1 MQVDNIC
8 LYITDNIQG
17 GFIMEQDNNI
27 ITASIEA
34 ESVSAHTKEKKVSG
48 FKKRFGKKKRKSAT
62 QINESNNGVNQI
74 DGTYEAA
81 GEGDVTTDA
90 SASVDTKKSFRKK
103 SFRKK
108 SSKAKKAFN
117 IYRDNT
123 GDGSNNTAKQGESF
137 MRGIKTKLIITSL
150 LPTVVGVII
159 VLIVAV
165 INITQGMNEQ
175 AVNGLTLLGESTKAS
190 YENAY
195 MGDWRVDNNGNLFK
209 GDTNLS
215 QKQDGIDKYI
225 TDNDA
230 DLAVFIGVDCKLTSL
245 KDSNNKRMLSL
256 KADEKI
262 WETVKSGTI
271 YTTSHVDIDGT
282 EYTGVYIPLK
292 NFSGSVVGM
301 MFSGQPRTDITS
313 FIMNKII
320 TLIVISLVVFI
331 VVIVGAFSVSS
342 RIANALISVNK
353 VFISLAEGDLTGEVN
368 PALLARK
375 DEIGQMA
382 KSVQVLIDKLH
393 TIVTDLQ
400 STAAALHSAGDS
412 MTNTAGQSSKATEEI
427 SSAVEDISKG
437 AIAQAEDIQNA
448 SAQIANMGELI
459 SGIVEKVANL
469 TQAAD
474 TMSKAG
480 DTSMNTMVLLSE
492 SNDKTNES
500 IDKIANQ
507 INLTNES
514 VGKIGQAASLITNIA
529 DQTSL
534 LALNA
539 SIESARAGEA
549 GRGFAVVASEIQKLA
564 SQSDEAAGEIKDIIE
579 RLQQESQKTV
589 SDMNDTKV
597 LINEQMDNLNAT
609 KDSFVDVSDG
619 IAVSRQ
625 ETSVIESN
633 ADSCNE
639 ARKQIDDV
647 VTNLSA
653 ISQQNAAS
661 AQQTTASMEE
671 LSATIG
677 TLADTANDL
686 MKISEQLNME
696 VSFFKVR

>member
-1 MQVDNIC
+1 
-8 LYITDNIQG
+8 
-17 GFIMEQDNNI
+17 MEQDNNI

-90 SASVDTKKSFRKK
+90 SASVDTKK

-195 MGDWRVDNNGNLFK
+195 MGDWRVDNNGNMFK

-353 VFISLAEGDLTGEVN
+353 VFISLADGDLTGEVN

-393 TIVTDLQ
+393 TIVTGLQ

-500 IDKIANQ
+500 IDKIAKQ

-579 RLQQESQKTV
+579 RLQKESQKTV

-661 AQQTTASMEE
+661 AQQTTTSMEE

>member
-1 MQVDNIC
+1 
-8 LYITDNIQG
+8 
-17 GFIMEQDNNI
+17 MEQDNNI

-90 SASVDTKKSFRKK
+90 SASVDTKK

-195 MGDWRVDNNGNLFK
+195 MGDWRVDNNGNMFK

-292 NFSGSVVGM
+292 NFTGSVVGM

-353 VFISLAEGDLTGEVN
+353 VFISLADGDLTGEVN

-393 TIVTDLQ
+393 TIVTGLQ

-500 IDKIANQ
+500 IDKIAKQ

-579 RLQQESQKTV
+579 RLQKESQKTV

>member
-1 MQVDNIC
+1 
-8 LYITDNIQG
+8 
-17 GFIMEQDNNI
+17 MEQDNNI

-48 FKKRFGKKKRKSAT
+48 IKKRFGKKKRKSAT

-103 SFRKK
+103 F
-108 SSKAKKAFN
+108 SKAKKAFN

-190 YENAY
+190 YENTY

-262 WETVKSGTI
+262 WENVKSGTI

-320 TLIVISLVVFI
+320 ALIVISLVVFI

-353 VFISLAEGDLTGEVN
+353 VFISLADGDLTGEVN

>member
-1 MQVDNIC
+1 
-8 LYITDNIQG
+8 
-17 GFIMEQDNNI
+17 MEQDNNI

-90 SASVDTKKSFRKK
+90 SASVDTKK

-190 YENAY
+190 YENTY

-262 WETVKSGTI
+262 WENVKSGTI

-320 TLIVISLVVFI
+320 ALIVISLVVFI

-353 VFISLAEGDLTGEVN
+353 VFISLADGDLTGEVN

-500 IDKIANQ
+500 IDKIAKQ

-579 RLQQESQKTV
+579 RLQKESQKTV

-696 VSFFKVR
+696 VRFFTVR

>member
-1 MQVDNIC
+1 
-8 LYITDNIQG
+8 
-17 GFIMEQDNNI
+17 MEQDNNI

-48 FKKRFGKKKRKSAT
+48 IKKRFGKKNRKSAT

-74 DGTYEAA
+74 NGTYEAA

-90 SASVDTKKSFRKK
+90 SASVDTKK

-190 YENAY
+190 YENTY
-195 MGDWRVDNNGNLFK
+195 VGDWRVDNNGNLFK

-353 VFISLAEGDLTGEVN
+353 VFISLADGDLTGEVN

>member
-1 MQVDNIC
+1 
-8 LYITDNIQG
+8 
-17 GFIMEQDNNI
+17 MEQDNNI

-48 FKKRFGKKKRKSAT
+48 IKKRFGKKNRKSAT

-90 SASVDTKKSFRKK
+90 SASVDTKK

-190 YENAY
+190 YENTY

-262 WETVKSGTI
+262 WENVKSGTI

-320 TLIVISLVVFI
+320 ALIVISLVVFI

-353 VFISLAEGDLTGEVN
+353 VFISLADGDLTGEVN

-564 SQSDEAAGEIKDIIE
+564 SHSDEAAGEIKDIIE

>member
-1 MQVDNIC
+1 
-8 LYITDNIQG
+8 
-17 GFIMEQDNNI
+17 MEQDNNI

-48 FKKRFGKKKRKSAT
+48 IKKRFGKKNRKSAT

-90 SASVDTKKSFRKK
+90 SASVDTKK

-190 YENAY
+190 YENTY

-262 WETVKSGTI
+262 WENVKSGTI

-320 TLIVISLVVFI
+320 ALIVISLVVFI

-353 VFISLAEGDLTGEVN
+353 VFISLADGDLTGEVN

-696 VSFFKVR
+696 VSFFTVR

>member
-1 MQVDNIC
+1 
-8 LYITDNIQG
+8 
-17 GFIMEQDNNI
+17 MEQDNNI

-48 FKKRFGKKKRKSAT
+48 IKKRFGKKNRKSAT

-190 YENAY
+190 YENTY

-262 WETVKSGTI
+262 WENVKSGTI

-320 TLIVISLVVFI
+320 ALIVISLVVFI

-353 VFISLAEGDLTGEVN
+353 VFISLADGDLTGEVN

-448 SAQIANMGELI
+448 SAQIANMDELI

>member
-1 MQVDNIC
+1 
-8 LYITDNIQG
+8 
-17 GFIMEQDNNI
+17 MEQDNNI

-48 FKKRFGKKKRKSAT
+48 IKKRFGKKNRKSAT

-90 SASVDTKKSFRKK
+90 SASVDTKK

-190 YENAY
+190 YENTY

-262 WETVKSGTI
+262 WENVKSGTI

-320 TLIVISLVVFI
+320 ALIVISLVVFI

-353 VFISLAEGDLTGEVN
+353 VFISLADGDLTGEVN

-412 MTNTAGQSSKATEEI
+412 MTNT
-427 SSAVEDISKG
+427 EDS
-437 AIAQAEDIQNA
+437 QA
-448 SAQIANMGELI
+448 
-459 SGIVEKVANL
+459 
-469 TQAAD
+469 
-474 TMSKAG
+474 
-480 DTSMNTMVLLSE
+480 
-492 SNDKTNES
+492 
-500 IDKIANQ
+500 
-507 INLTNES
+507 
-514 VGKIGQAASLITNIA
+514 
-529 DQTSL
+529 
-534 LALNA
+534 
-539 SIESARAGEA
+539 
-549 GRGFAVVASEIQKLA
+549 
-564 SQSDEAAGEIKDIIE
+564 
-579 RLQQESQKTV
+579 RLQKKYRGS
-589 SDMNDTKV
+589 
-597 LINEQMDNLNAT
+597 
-609 KDSFVDVSDG
+609 
-619 IAVSRQ
+619 
-625 ETSVIESN
+625 
-633 ADSCNE
+633 
-639 ARKQIDDV
+639 
-647 VTNLSA
+647 
-653 ISQQNAAS
+653 
-661 AQQTTASMEE
+661 
-671 LSATIG
+671 
-677 TLADTANDL
+677 
-686 MKISEQLNME
+686 
-696 VSFFKVR
+696 

>member
-1 MQVDNIC
+1 
-8 LYITDNIQG
+8 
-17 GFIMEQDNNI
+17 MEQDNNI
-27 ITASIEA
+27 TTASIEA
-34 ESVSAHTKEKKVSG
+34 ESISAHTKEKKVSA
-48 FKKRFGKKKRKSAT
+48 FKKRFGKKGRKSAT
-62 QINESNNGVNQI
+62 QMNESNNDVNQI
-74 DGTYEAA
+74 DDTYEAVEE
-81 GEGDVTTDA
+81 GEKDVTIDA
-90 SASVDTKKSFRKK
+90 SNTVDTKK

-123 GDGSNNTAKQGESF
+123 GDGSNNTANQGGGSF
-137 MRGIKTKLIITSL
+137 MRGIKAKLIITSL

-215 QKQDGIDKYI
+215 QKQDGMDKYT
-225 TDNDA
+225 TDNNA

-262 WETVKSGTI
+262 WENVKSGNI

-282 EYTGVYIPLK
+282 DYTGVYIPLK

-331 VVIVGAFSVSS
+331 VVIAGAFSVSS

-353 VFISLAEGDLTGEVN
+353 VFVSLADGDLTGEVN

-412 MTNTAGQSSKATEEI
+412 MTNTAGQSSRATEEI

-474 TMSKAG
+474 TMGKAG

-514 VGKIGQAASLITNIA
+514 VGKIGQAAALITNIA

-579 RLQQESQKTV
+579 RLQKESQKTV
-589 SDMNDTKV
+589 ADMNDTKV

-639 ARKQIDDV
+639 ARKQINDV
-647 VTNLSA
+647 VSNLSA

-696 VSFFKVR
+696 VSFFTVR

>member
-1 MQVDNIC
+1 
-8 LYITDNIQG
+8 
-17 GFIMEQDNNI
+17 MEQDNNI

-190 YENAY
+190 YENTY

-230 DLAVFIGVDCKLTSL
+230 DLAVFIGVDCKMTSL

-262 WETVKSGTI
+262 WENVKSGTI

-353 VFISLAEGDLTGEVN
+353 VFISLADGDLTGEVN

-661 AQQTTASMEE
+661 AQQTTASMVE

>member
-1 MQVDNIC
+1 
-8 LYITDNIQG
+8 
-17 GFIMEQDNNI
+17 MEQDNNI

-90 SASVDTKKSFRKK
+90 SASVDTKK

-195 MGDWRVDNNGNLFK
+195 MGDWRVDNNGNMFK

-353 VFISLAEGDLTGEVN
+353 VFISLADGDLTGEVN

-393 TIVTDLQ
+393 TIVTGLQ

-500 IDKIANQ
+500 IDKIAKQ

-549 GRGFAVVASEIQKLA
+549 GKGFAVVASEIQKLA

-579 RLQQESQKTV
+579 RLQKESQKTV

>member
-1 MQVDNIC
+1 
-8 LYITDNIQG
+8 
-17 GFIMEQDNNI
+17 MEQDNNI

-90 SASVDTKKSFRKK
+90 SASVDTKK

-262 WETVKSGTI
+262 WENVKSGTI

-400 STAAALHSAGDS
+400 RTAAALHSAGDS

-579 RLQQESQKTV
+579 RLQKESQKTV

>member
-1 MQVDNIC
+1 
-8 LYITDNIQG
+8 
-17 GFIMEQDNNI
+17 MEQDNNI

-190 YENAY
+190 YENTY

-262 WETVKSGTI
+262 WENVKSGTI

-320 TLIVISLVVFI
+320 ALIVISLVVFI

-353 VFISLAEGDLTGEVN
+353 VFISLADGDLTGEVN

>member
-1 MQVDNIC
+1 
-8 LYITDNIQG
+8 
-17 GFIMEQDNNI
+17 MEQDNNI

-90 SASVDTKKSFRKK
+90 SASVDTKK

-190 YENAY
+190 YENTY

-230 DLAVFIGVDCKLTSL
+230 DLAVFIGVDCKMTSL

-262 WETVKSGTI
+262 WENVKSGTI

-353 VFISLAEGDLTGEVN
+353 VFISLADGDLTGEVN

-661 AQQTTASMEE
+661 AQQTTASMVE

>member
-1 MQVDNIC
+1 
-8 LYITDNIQG
+8 
-17 GFIMEQDNNI
+17 MEQDNNI

-90 SASVDTKKSFRKK
+90 SASVDTKK

-353 VFISLAEGDLTGEVN
+353 VFISLADGDLTGEVN

-393 TIVTDLQ
+393 TIVTGLQ

>member
-1 MQVDNIC
+1 
-8 LYITDNIQG
+8 
-17 GFIMEQDNNI
+17 MEQDNNI

-90 SASVDTKKSFRKK
+90 SASVDTKK

-195 MGDWRVDNNGNLFK
+195 MGDWRVDNNGNMFK

-353 VFISLAEGDLTGEVN
+353 VFISLADGDLTGEVN

-393 TIVTDLQ
+393 TIVTGLQ

-437 AIAQAEDIQNA
+437 AIAQAEDLQNA

-500 IDKIANQ
+500 IDKIAKQ

-579 RLQQESQKTV
+579 RLQKESQKTV

>member
-1 MQVDNIC
+1 
-8 LYITDNIQG
+8 
-17 GFIMEQDNNI
+17 MEQDNNI

-48 FKKRFGKKKRKSAT
+48 IKKRFGKKNRKSAT

-81 GEGDVTTDA
+81 GEGAVTTDA

-190 YENAY
+190 YENTY

-262 WETVKSGTI
+262 WENVKSGTI

-320 TLIVISLVVFI
+320 ALIVISLVVFI

-353 VFISLAEGDLTGEVN
+353 VFISLADGDLTGEVN

>member
-1 MQVDNIC
+1 
-8 LYITDNIQG
+8 
-17 GFIMEQDNNI
+17 MEQDNNI

-90 SASVDTKKSFRKK
+90 SASVDTKK

-190 YENAY
+190 YENTY

-262 WETVKSGTI
+262 WENVKSGTI

-353 VFISLAEGDLTGEVN
+353 VFISLADGDLTGEVN

>member
-1 MQVDNIC
+1 
-8 LYITDNIQG
+8 
-17 GFIMEQDNNI
+17 MEQDNNI

-48 FKKRFGKKKRKSAT
+48 IKKRFGKKNRKSAT

-90 SASVDTKKSFRKK
+90 SASVDTKK

-190 YENAY
+190 YENTY

-262 WETVKSGTI
+262 WENVKSGTI

-320 TLIVISLVVFI
+320 ALIVISLVVFI

-353 VFISLAEGDLTGEVN
+353 VFISLADGDLTGEVN

-393 TIVTDLQ
+393 TIVTGLQ

-625 ETSVIESN
+625 ETSVIGSN

>member
-1 MQVDNIC
+1 
-8 LYITDNIQG
+8 
-17 GFIMEQDNNI
+17 MEQDNNI

-48 FKKRFGKKKRKSAT
+48 IKKRFGKKNRKSAT

-90 SASVDTKKSFRKK
+90 SASVDTKK

-190 YENAY
+190 YENTY

-262 WETVKSGTI
+262 WENVKSGTI

-320 TLIVISLVVFI
+320 ALIVISLVVFI

-353 VFISLAEGDLTGEVN
+353 VFISLADGDLTGEVN

-539 SIESARAGEA
+539 SIESARTGEA
-549 GRGFAVVASEIQKLA
+549 GRGCAVVASEIQKLA
-564 SQSDEAAGEIKDIIE
+564 SQSDEDRKST
-579 RLQQESQKTV
+579 RLNSSHNV
-589 SDMNDTKV
+589 
-597 LINEQMDNLNAT
+597 I
-609 KDSFVDVSDG
+609 
-619 IAVSRQ
+619 SRMP
-625 ETSVIESN
+625 S
-633 ADSCNE
+633 
-639 ARKQIDDV
+639 
-647 VTNLSA
+647 SA
-653 ISQQNAAS
+653 
-661 AQQTTASMEE
+661 
-671 LSATIG
+671 
-677 TLADTANDL
+677 
-686 MKISEQLNME
+686 
-696 VSFFKVR
+696 

>member
-1 MQVDNIC
+1 
-8 LYITDNIQG
+8 
-17 GFIMEQDNNI
+17 MEQDNNI

-48 FKKRFGKKKRKSAT
+48 IKKRFGKKNRKSAT

-90 SASVDTKKSFRKK
+90 SASVDTKK

-195 MGDWRVDNNGNLFK
+195 MGDWRVDNNGNMFK

-353 VFISLAEGDLTGEVN
+353 VFISLADGDLTGEVN

-393 TIVTDLQ
+393 TIVTGLQ

-448 SAQIANMGELI
+448 SAQIANMGEII

-500 IDKIANQ
+500 IDKIAKQ

-579 RLQQESQKTV
+579 RLQKESQKTV

>member
-1 MQVDNIC
+1 
-8 LYITDNIQG
+8 
-17 GFIMEQDNNI
+17 MEQDNNI

-48 FKKRFGKKKRKSAT
+48 IKKRFGKKNRKSAT

-90 SASVDTKKSFRKK
+90 SASVDTKK

-190 YENAY
+190 YENTY

-262 WETVKSGTI
+262 WENVKSGTI

-320 TLIVISLVVFI
+320 ALIVL
-331 VVIVGAFSVSS
+331 
-342 RIANALISVNK
+342 
-353 VFISLAEGDLTGEVN
+353 
-368 PALLARK
+368 
-375 DEIGQMA
+375 
-382 KSVQVLIDKLH
+382 
-393 TIVTDLQ
+393 
-400 STAAALHSAGDS
+400 
-412 MTNTAGQSSKATEEI
+412 
-427 SSAVEDISKG
+427 
-437 AIAQAEDIQNA
+437 
-448 SAQIANMGELI
+448 
-459 SGIVEKVANL
+459 
-469 TQAAD
+469 
-474 TMSKAG
+474 
-480 DTSMNTMVLLSE
+480 
-492 SNDKTNES
+492 
-500 IDKIANQ
+500 
-507 INLTNES
+507 
-514 VGKIGQAASLITNIA
+514 SLIHI
-529 DQTSL
+529 
-534 LALNA
+534 
-539 SIESARAGEA
+539 
-549 GRGFAVVASEIQKLA
+549 
-564 SQSDEAAGEIKDIIE
+564 
-579 RLQQESQKTV
+579 
-589 SDMNDTKV
+589 
-597 LINEQMDNLNAT
+597 
-609 KDSFVDVSDG
+609 
-619 IAVSRQ
+619 
-625 ETSVIESN
+625 
-633 ADSCNE
+633 
-639 ARKQIDDV
+639 
-647 VTNLSA
+647 
-653 ISQQNAAS
+653 
-661 AQQTTASMEE
+661 
-671 LSATIG
+671 
-677 TLADTANDL
+677 
-686 MKISEQLNME
+686 
-696 VSFFKVR
+696 

>member
-1 MQVDNIC
+1 
-8 LYITDNIQG
+8 
-17 GFIMEQDNNI
+17 MEQDNNI

-90 SASVDTKKSFRKK
+90 SASVDTKK

-195 MGDWRVDNNGNLFK
+195 MGDWRVDNNGNMFK

-353 VFISLAEGDLTGEVN
+353 VFISLADGDLTGEVN
-368 PALLARK
+368 HALLARK

-393 TIVTDLQ
+393 TIVTGLQ

-500 IDKIANQ
+500 IDKIAKQ

-579 RLQQESQKTV
+579 RLQKESQKTV

-696 VSFFKVR
+696 VRFFTVR

>member
-1 MQVDNIC
+1 
-8 LYITDNIQG
+8 
-17 GFIMEQDNNI
+17 MEQDNNI

-90 SASVDTKKSFRKK
+90 SASVDTKK

-195 MGDWRVDNNGNLFK
+195 MGDWRVDNNGNMFK

-353 VFISLAEGDLTGEVN
+353 VFISLADGDLTGEVN

-393 TIVTDLQ
+393 TIVTGLQ

-500 IDKIANQ
+500 IDKIAKQ

-564 SQSDEAAGEIKDIIE
+564 LQSDEAAGEIKDIIE
-579 RLQQESQKTV
+579 RLQKESQKTV

-696 VSFFKVR
+696 VRFFTVR

>member
-1 MQVDNIC
+1 
-8 LYITDNIQG
+8 
-17 GFIMEQDNNI
+17 MEQDNNI

-48 FKKRFGKKKRKSAT
+48 IKKRFGKKNRKSAT

-90 SASVDTKKSFRKK
+90 SASVDTKK

-190 YENAY
+190 YENTY

-230 DLAVFIGVDCKLTSL
+230 DLAVFIGVDCKMTSL

-262 WETVKSGTI
+262 WENVKSGTI

-353 VFISLAEGDLTGEVN
+353 VFISLADGDLTGEVN

>member
-1 MQVDNIC
+1 
-8 LYITDNIQG
+8 
-17 GFIMEQDNNI
+17 MEQDNNI

-90 SASVDTKKSFRKK
+90 SASVDTKK

-190 YENAY
+190 YENTY

-230 DLAVFIGVDCKLTSL
+230 DLAVFIGVDCKMTSL

-262 WETVKSGTI
+262 WENVKSGTI

-353 VFISLAEGDLTGEVN
+353 VFISLADGDLTGEVN

>member
-1 MQVDNIC
+1 
-8 LYITDNIQG
+8 
-17 GFIMEQDNNI
+17 MEQDNNI

-90 SASVDTKKSFRKK
+90 SASVDTKK

-195 MGDWRVDNNGNLFK
+195 MGDWRVDNNGNMFK

-353 VFISLAEGDLTGEVN
+353 VFISLADGDITGEVN

-393 TIVTDLQ
+393 TIVTGLQ

-500 IDKIANQ
+500 IDKIAKQ

-579 RLQQESQKTV
+579 RLQKESQKTV

>member
-1 MQVDNIC
+1 
-8 LYITDNIQG
+8 
-17 GFIMEQDNNI
+17 MEQDNNI

-48 FKKRFGKKKRKSAT
+48 IKKRFGKKKRKSAT

-108 SSKAKKAFN
+108 FSKAKKAFN

-190 YENAY
+190 YENTY

-262 WETVKSGTI
+262 WENVKSGTI

-320 TLIVISLVVFI
+320 ALIVISLVVFI

-353 VFISLAEGDLTGEVN
+353 VFISLADGDLTGEVN

>member
-1 MQVDNIC
+1 
-8 LYITDNIQG
+8 
-17 GFIMEQDNNI
+17 MEQDNNI

-190 YENAY
+190 YENTY

-230 DLAVFIGVDCKLTSL
+230 DLAVFIGVDCKMTSL

-262 WETVKSGTI
+262 WENVKSGTI

-353 VFISLAEGDLTGEVN
+353 VFISLADGDLTGEVN

>member
-1 MQVDNIC
+1 
-8 LYITDNIQG
+8 
-17 GFIMEQDNNI
+17 MEQDNNI

-48 FKKRFGKKKRKSAT
+48 IKKRFGKKNRKSAT

-90 SASVDTKKSFRKK
+90 SASVDTKK

-195 MGDWRVDNNGNLFK
+195 MGDWRVDNNGNMFK

-353 VFISLAEGDLTGEVN
+353 VFISLADGDLTGEVN

-393 TIVTDLQ
+393 TIVTGLQ

-500 IDKIANQ
+500 IDKIAKQ

>member
-1 MQVDNIC
+1 
-8 LYITDNIQG
+8 
-17 GFIMEQDNNI
+17 MEQDNNI

-48 FKKRFGKKKRKSAT
+48 IKKRFGKKNRKSAT

-90 SASVDTKKSFRKK
+90 SASVDTKK

-190 YENAY
+190 YENTY

-230 DLAVFIGVDCKLTSL
+230 DLAVFIGVDCKMTSL

-262 WETVKSGTI
+262 WENVKSGTI

-353 VFISLAEGDLTGEVN
+353 VFISLADGDLTGEVN

-661 AQQTTASMEE
+661 AQQTTASMVE

>member
-1 MQVDNIC
+1 
-8 LYITDNIQG
+8 
-17 GFIMEQDNNI
+17 MEQDNNI

-90 SASVDTKKSFRKK
+90 SASVDTKK

-195 MGDWRVDNNGNLFK
+195 MGDWRVDNNGNMFK

-320 TLIVISLVVFI
+320 ALIVISLVVFI

-353 VFISLAEGDLTGEVN
+353 VFISLADGDLTGEVN

-393 TIVTDLQ
+393 TIVTGLQ

-500 IDKIANQ
+500 IDKIAKQ

-579 RLQQESQKTV
+579 RLQKESQKTV

>member
-1 MQVDNIC
+1 
-8 LYITDNIQG
+8 
-17 GFIMEQDNNI
+17 MEQDNNI

-90 SASVDTKKSFRKK
+90 SASVDTKK

-195 MGDWRVDNNGNLFK
+195 MGDWRVDNNGNMFK

-353 VFISLAEGDLTGEVN
+353 VFISLADGDLTGEVN

-393 TIVTDLQ
+393 TIVTGLQ

-500 IDKIANQ
+500 IDKIAKQ

-539 SIESARAGEA
+539 SIESARAGDA

-579 RLQQESQKTV
+579 RLQKESQKTV